1 MPRSIL
7 ADSIASIPQFPPID
21 WCSAL
26 VMERMKT
33 LGYNFKTLA
42 ALTHIG
48 YQTLRTENMKP
59 IYEWREE
66 IRTPVCRV
74 LGLDLS
80 IDTSTYPTKQTTV
93 KIKPKD
99 SEYWFEVRT

>member
-1 MPRSIL
+1 MPKTKL
-7 ADSIASIPQFPPID
+7 AEHIANTPQFPPID

-26 VMERMKT
+26 IMERMKT

-42 ALTHIG
+42 AKTHIG

-59 IYEWREE
+59 FYEWRED
-66 IRTPVCRV
+66 IRTPVCRA

-80 IDTSTYPTKQTTV
+80 IDTASYPTKTITV

-99 SEYWFEVRT
+99 SDYWFEVRT